1 MHGLQFSLRFKAD
14 AMVEKMQSVM
24 ILAIFVNNVKF
35 LLCLFGLFFVWNSGY
50 QQQVLHS
57 KCYRSV
63 TRAICSNSDGETLS
77 TEMLL
82 LCW

>member
-35 LLCLFGLFFVWNSGY
+35 LLCLFGIPDTSSRFYILNVIG
-50 QQQVLHS
+50 Q
-57 KCYRSV
+57 
-63 TRAICSNSDGETLS
+63 
-77 TEMLL
+77 
-82 LCW
+82 